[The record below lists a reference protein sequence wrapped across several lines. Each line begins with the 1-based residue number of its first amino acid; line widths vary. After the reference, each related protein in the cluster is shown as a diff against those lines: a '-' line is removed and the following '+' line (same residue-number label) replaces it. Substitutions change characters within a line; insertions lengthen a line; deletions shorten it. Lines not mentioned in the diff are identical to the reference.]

1 MATKRKGI
9 SVVSNLLSGNINEMN
24 ENKNESTINDET
36 SLMKHYELNFDLD
49 EETLSYLKNQ
59 TVKLHSVTS
68 KAYTNIG
75 SIFSETQEK
84 LSNNKNG
91 VFEKW
96 FTQLGFAKRT
106 VYNLINRSN
115 YIVQNLHNKNLI
127 ESLPI
132 TLSYEITNPNCN
144 EILREKVLNGD
155 INSLKEFNI
164 EKNNLISTNQNENI
178 IENFEELN
186 ILLKTDLDNFKNISQ
201 NFNNTVFEK
210 INNLSE
216 KKKIKIS
223 KELEKINSKIE
234 LLLKSI

>member
-1 MATKRKGI
+1 M
-9 SVVSNLLSGNINEMN
+9 V
-24 ENKNESTINDET
+24 
-36 SLMKHYELNFDLD
+36 Y
-49 EETLSYLKNQ
+49 
-59 TVKLHSVTS
+59 
-68 KAYTNIG
+68 
-75 SIFSETQEK
+75 SIR
-84 LSNNKNG
+84 LC
-91 VFEKW
+91 
-96 FTQLGFAKRT
+96 KRT